1 MVLSR
6 LKYGFSLVR
15 RRCVFY
21 RVYCIYRFP
30 MADKYVIASVSS
42 VINILEFGRSGWG
55 LGFGSCEGVVVMAVG
70 RSDRVHDAIL

>member
-1 MVLSR
+1 
-6 LKYGFSLVR
+6 
-15 RRCVFY
+15 
-21 RVYCIYRFP
+21 

-70 RSDRVHDAIL
+70 RSDRVHDAVL